1 MDFCIT
7 SRLSLVGEYNWS
19 VGPGLAYPEVRA
31 AEAGGQYEGLLLL
44 LPCQGLPCIQP
55 GDSGPQPTG
64 QTVRECIYTYVV
76 PGRSKFPQFGG
87 GGSEFGFELRN
98 LQLVESKYIKG
109 QVHTV
114 QCTRVQ

>member
-1 MDFCIT
+1 MNT
-7 SRLSLVGEYNWS
+7 TGRLALVS
-19 VGPGLAYPEVRA
+19 PILKC
-31 AEAGGQYEGLLLL
+31 GLLKLEGSTKGYYCFFL
-44 LPCQGLPCIQP
+44 VKDFLASSPEILAHSLQ
-55 GDSGPQPTG
+55 
-64 QTVRECIYTYVV
+64 VRECIYTYVV